1 MLNII
6 FPLITFPYVSRV
18 LGVSGIGIYNF
29 SSSIV
34 SYFILIA
41 ALGINTYAVREGA
54 RLRENRSLISNF
66 ASQIFT
72 INIYSTIIAYVLLV
86 FCLII
91 FSQLRNYILCIL
103 IFSIQIF
110 FNTIGLEWIYQI
122 FEDYTYITFRSI
134 LFQIISLILLFLF
147 VRDKNDYL
155 IYAAITVFSSAGA
168 NLLNFIHS
176 FHFCDVRFV
185 LKVDWKKHLIPI
197 LILFFTAVSN
207 MIYLDSDVTILGLMK
222 NSYVVGIYSVSAKVY
237 SIVKTVISAVLIVTV
252 PRLAMLFGNRKL
264 KQYNNIL
271 SSLTKTLIVLTV
283 PASVGLFMISKT
295 VVLIVA
301 GEKYLRAT
309 TSLQILCLAYVFCI
323 LSWILNDCV
332 LIPARR
338 EKYVLAS
345 MTTSAIINVM
355 FNLLFI
361 PYLSENAA
369 AISTV
374 LAEFCMMVMNYYY
387 SRDIVRKVL
396 LSKSVFNNFITSVM
410 GGIGIVVVC
419 LLCNQ
424 LISSLVLN
432 TILSIVLSVPVYLFI
447 LLILRNE
454 IVIGYSQKILQKM
467 ESSIK

>member
-1 MLNII
+1 M
-6 FPLITFPYVSRV
+6 
-18 LGVSGIGIYNF
+18 
-29 SSSIV
+29 
-34 SYFILIA
+34 
-41 ALGINTYAVREGA
+41 
-54 RLRENRSLISNF
+54 
-66 ASQIFT
+66 
-72 INIYSTIIAYVLLV
+72 
-86 FCLII
+86 
-91 FSQLRNYILCIL
+91 
-103 IFSIQIF
+103 
-110 FNTIGLEWIYQI
+110 
-122 FEDYTYITFRSI
+122 
-134 LFQIISLILLFLF
+134 
-147 VRDKNDYL
+147 
-155 IYAAITVFSSAGA
+155 
-168 NLLNFIHS
+168 
-176 FHFCDVRFV
+176 RFV

-271 SSLTKTLIVLTV
+271 SNLTKTLIVLTV

-345 MTTSAIINVM
+345 MTTSAIINVI

-396 LSKSVFNNFITSVM
+396 LSKSVFNNFITSVI

-432 TILSIVLSVPVYLFI
+432 TILSIVLSVLVYLFI

-454 IVIGYSQKILQKM
+454 IVIGYSKKILQKM